1 MNKIA
6 IFASGSGSN
15 AENII
20 THFST
25 GKNADVVA
33 LFVNNPNAGVIIRA
47 ARLSVPVVLFDRND
61 LYGSGKV
68 LEQLRIL
75 EVDFIVL
82 AGFLWLIPGDLLDS
96 FRGRIVNIH
105 PALLPDFGGRG
116 MYGDRVHRAVIASGS
131 KVSGI
136 TIHFVNER
144 YDEGDI
150 IFRAECEVREDDTPE
165 TLAARI
171 HELEYRYYP
180 SVIEKLLKDHQLSS
194 SDIPQ

>member
-150 IFRAECEVREDDTPE
+150 IFRAECEVWEDDTPE